1 MSVERLSPWQWREEI
16 LTAVTPP
23 RSADTVPLEQARD
36 RVLAAA
42 VRSPEQ
48 VPALPIAAMD
58 GFAVRRADLTVPG
71 TTVLPVAAE
80 LPARPGE
87 VPDLPPGSAARI
99 MTGAPVPRGADA
111 VVEVEATDSD
121 PFGPAPAVVA
131 LALESLPVPGRH
143 VRGAGE
149 EIPLDAPLALAGD
162 RVGAGLVGLARTLG
176 IDALEVLRPLRV
188 AVVATG
194 DELTADSSSDRLGA
208 DPLPGAVRESNGAM
222 LAAALAADGAHALP
236 PRHSGDDP
244 ADLRETLDVAAREA
258 DLVLTTGG
266 IGHGAYDVV
275 KLLLGERGEGT
286 SRFAHLA
293 LRPGGPQGHG
303 TLPGGVPVVHLPGTP
318 VGALVG
324 YHLFVRPLLD
334 RDGAA
339 PRRMLLRGE
348 GDGPRRGPAGT
359 VHALPGRREI
369 AADGREVVRLV
380 PGRRLAPY
388 GRADAMVLLE
398 SEGSVGGADD
408 GGAGP
413 DGGAAPGSGESA
425 GAPERSVLVLA
436 L

>member
-1 MSVERLSPWQWREEI
+1 MSSERLSHWQWREEI
-16 LTAVTPP
+16 LAAVTPP
-23 RSADTVPLEQARD
+23 GRAERVPLEQARGQ
-36 RVLAAA
+36 VLAAA
-42 VRSPEQ
+42 VRSPAQ

-58 GFAVRRADLTVPG
+58 GFAVRRADLTAPG

-80 LPARPGE
+80 LPARPSE

-194 DELTADSSSDRLGA
+194 DELTAGVSADRPGA
-208 DPLPGAVRESNGAM
+208 DTRPGAVRESNGAM

-398 SEGSVGGADD
+398 SEGPAGGADD

-413 DGGAAPGSGESA
+413 DGGAAPRSGESA
-425 GAPERSVLVLA
+425 GAPERSVLVLP

>member
-1 MSVERLSPWQWREEI
+1 MSAERLSPWQWREEI
-16 LTAVTPP
+16 LAAVTPP
-23 RSADTVPLEQARD
+23 GRAERVPLEQARG

-58 GFAVRRADLTVPG
+58 GFAVRRADLTAPG

-87 VPDLPPGSAARI
+87 VPDLPRGSAARI
-99 MTGAPVPRGADA
+99 MTGAPVPRSADA
-111 VVEVEATDSD
+111 VIEVEATDSD

-143 VRGAGE
+143 VRGPGE

-194 DELTADSSSDRLGA
+194 DELTAGVSADRPGA
-208 DPLPGAVRESNGAM
+208 DTRPGAVRESNGTM

-258 DLVLTTGG
+258 DLLPPTGG
-266 IGHGAYDVV
+266 IGHGA
-275 KLLLGERGEGT
+275 
-286 SRFAHLA
+286 RFVHRA
-293 LRPGGPQGHG
+293 LRPGGPRGRG

-334 RDGAA
+334 RDGAT
-339 PRRMLLRGE
+339 PRRMLLGGE

-359 VHALPGRREI
+359 VHAMPGRREVV
-369 AADGREVVRLV
+369 ADGREVVRLV

-398 SEGSVGGADD
+398 SEGPV
-408 GGAGP
+408 
-413 DGGAAPGSGESA
+413 GGAAPGSGELA
-425 GAPERSVLVLA
+425 GAPERSVLVLV

>member
-1 MSVERLSPWQWREEI
+1 MSAERLSPWQWREEI
-16 LTAVTPP
+16 LAAVAPP
-23 RSADTVPLEQARD
+23 RRAERVPLEQARG
-36 RVLAAA
+36 RVLTAA

-111 VVEVEATDSD
+111 VIEVEATDSD

-131 LALESLPVPGRH
+131 LALEGLPVPGRH

-194 DELTADSSSDRLGA
+194 DELTAGVSADRPGA
-208 DPLPGAVRESNGAM
+208 DTRPGAVRESNGTM

-334 RDGAA
+334 RDGAT

-398 SEGSVGGADD
+398 SEGPAGGADD

-413 DGGAAPGSGESA
+413 DGGAAPRSGESA
-425 GAPERSVLVLA
+425 GAPERSVLVLP